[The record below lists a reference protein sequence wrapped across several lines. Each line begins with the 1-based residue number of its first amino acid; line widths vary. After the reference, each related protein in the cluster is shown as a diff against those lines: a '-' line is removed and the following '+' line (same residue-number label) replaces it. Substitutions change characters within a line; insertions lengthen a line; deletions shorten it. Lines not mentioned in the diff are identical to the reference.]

1 MFIAA
6 MVCIIYPIVSFLK
19 ILNDGFHVYDDMT
32 KEDMKVS
39 GGLVGKMLYT
49 FRIVFHLYMIV
60 ITIYL
65 LSFTSYLVVLRSSQK
80 YAGQFAW

>member
-6 MVCIIYPIVSFLK
+6 MVCIIYPIVTFLK
-19 ILNDGFHVYDDMT
+19 ILNNGFHVYDDMT

-39 GGLVGKMLYT
+39 GGLVGKFLYT
-49 FRIVFHLYMIV
+49 FRIVFHLYMII

-65 LSFTSYLVVLRSSQK
+65 LTVTSYIVILRSSQK
-80 YAGQFAW
+80 YAGQSAW